1 MEQGLLMN
9 IVVEVLGVEIP
20 ALVVV
25 WGFAMLFLVA
35 LFVAIHLDT
44 KD

>member
-1 MEQGLLMN
+1 MN

-25 WGFAMLFLVA
+25 WGFGMLFLVA

-44 KD
+44 KDQAC

>member
-1 MEQGLLMN
+1 MN
-9 IVVEVLGVEIP
+9 IVVEIMDVQIP

-25 WGFAMLFLVA
+25 WGFGMLFLVA

-44 KD
+44 RD

>member
-1 MEQGLLMN
+1 MN
-9 IVVEVLGVEIP
+9 IVVEIMDVQIS

-25 WGFAMLFLVA
+25 WGFGMLFLAA

-44 KD
+44 RD